1 MRIAKFFVA
10 VVALI
15 LVVGSAYADN
25 AIIPRPVEFEKR
37 NGVFTILTTTKIT
50 HSVELRSSAKYLAEY
65 LPLEVQESNEAA
77 KGNIVL
83 RVNKNLASE
92 TYTLEVGD
100 GGIIIE
106 GGSNAGV
113 FYGVE
118 TLLQLLPA
126 KVYSKQMELPV
137 MLGACRVADEPKFEY
152 RGFMLDV
159 TRTWVDVDGVKHYI
173 ENLAH
178 HKINKLHLHLSD
190 DEGWRIE
197 IKAFPE
203 LTEVGGFRGQGS
215 PVAARY
221 GKWGER
227 YGGFYTQEQMKDIIE
242 FAAVRNIEIIPEID
256 LPGHSHNLARVR
268 PEVLCNFTPDME
280 SSFGYDTRSALCVSK
295 EDNYK
300 FLETVFKELAELFPS
315 QYVHI
320 GGDEVVTSQW
330 KKCPDCQA
338 LSKQKGMTSGAQLQE
353 YFMNRLSE
361 YIVSLG
367 KVPCVWNEAINAG
380 TLTKKAV
387 VYGWESVEACRKA
400 TKAGYQTIVMPGTY
414 FYFDMRQSAREPGH
428 NWAAIFDASK
438 ILKFDLAEQG
448 FTDDEIKNVAGIQ
461 ASFFSEL
468 YISHLDDES
477 DYLQYQTYPRI
488 CSLSELAW
496 CGKGAEWQE
505 FYLRLVNAHYSRMIA
520 MGIDF
525 RMMPPVLKYEE
536 GKLSV
541 STDDNSHIYYSVEGD
556 DGVYP
561 YVAPIKTDKPQM
573 YVFHTELGGA
583 RSADVA
589 VDAYYKMIEPKVKI
603 TSSIEE
609 SSSNPYS
616 NAEGYR
622 KTGRTSR
629 AGKSGDWLLYTFD
642 EPVECRRMYIGT
654 GYSHL
659 PRLLFNAGYV
669 EVSDDGETFRKVG
682 ELHLGAAIIDE
693 PEKPIKAV
701 RIVCTEDGNGAE
713 NVIVQAPK
721 VYPKL

>member
-10 VVALI
+10 LVALI
-15 LVVGSAYADN
+15 FVVGSVN
-25 AIIPRPVEFEKR
+25 AGNGIIPRPVEFER
-37 NGVFTILTTTKIT
+37 GNGVFTITTTTKIT
-50 HSVELRSSAKYLAEY
+50 HSAELRSSAKYLAEY
-65 LPLEVQESNEAA
+65 LPLEVRESNAA
-77 KGNIVL
+77 GKGDIVL
-83 RVNKNLASE
+83 KENKNLAAE
-92 TYTLEVGD
+92 AYTLQVGD
-100 GGIIIE
+100 KGIVIE

-113 FYGVE
+113 FYGIE

-126 KVYSKQMELPV
+126 DVYAKQIKLPV

-159 TRTWVDVDGVKHYI
+159 TRTWVDVDGLKHYI

-178 HKINKLHLHLSD
+178 HKINKLHLHLTD

-197 IKAFPE
+197 IKSHPE
-203 LTEVGGFRGQGS
+203 LTEIGGFRGPGS

-221 GKWGER
+221 GKWDQK
-227 YGGFYTQEQMKDIIE
+227 YGGFYTQEQMKQIIE

-268 PEVLCNFTPDME
+268 PEVLCNYTPDME

-300 FLETVFKELAELFPS
+300 FLEEIFKELAELFPS
-315 QYVHI
+315 EYVHI

-330 KKCPDCQA
+330 KRCPDCQE
-338 LSKQKGMTSGAQLQE
+338 LSKQKGMKSGEQLQE

-367 KVPCVWNEAINAG
+367 KKPCVWNEAINAG
-380 TLTKKAV
+380 TLTKEAV

-438 ILKFDLAEQG
+438 ILKFDLKDQG

-477 DYLQYQTYPRI
+477 DYLQYQTYPRM

-496 CGKGAEWQE
+496 CGKGAEWEE
-505 FYLRLVNAHYSRMIA
+505 FYLRLVNAHYSRMLA

-525 RMMPPVLKYEE
+525 RMMPPTVKYQD
-536 GKLSV
+536 GKLSA
-541 STDDNSHIYYSVEGD
+541 STDDNSHIY
-556 DGVYP
+556 
-561 YVAPIKTDKPQM
+561 
-573 YVFHTELGGA
+573 
-583 RSADVA
+583 
-589 VDAYYKMIEPKVKI
+589 
-603 TSSIEE
+603 
-609 SSSNPYS
+609 
-616 NAEGYR
+616 
-622 KTGRTSR
+622 
-629 AGKSGDWLLYTFD
+629 
-642 EPVECRRMYIGT
+642 
-654 GYSHL
+654 
-659 PRLLFNAGYV
+659 
-669 EVSDDGETFRKVG
+669 
-682 ELHLGAAIIDE
+682 
-693 PEKPIKAV
+693 
-701 RIVCTEDGNGAE
+701 
-713 NVIVQAPK
+713 
-721 VYPKL
+721 

>member
-25 AIIPRPVEFEKR
+25 GIIPRPVEFEKR

-92 TYTLEVGD
+92 AYTLEVGD

-256 LPGHSHNLARVR
+256 LPCHSHNLARVR

-330 KKCPDCQA
+330 KKCLDCQA

-488 CSLSELAW
+488 CSL
-496 CGKGAEWQE
+496 
-505 FYLRLVNAHYSRMIA
+505 
-520 MGIDF
+520 
-525 RMMPPVLKYEE
+525 
-536 GKLSV
+536 
-541 STDDNSHIYYSVEGD
+541 
-556 DGVYP
+556 
-561 YVAPIKTDKPQM
+561 
-573 YVFHTELGGA
+573 
-583 RSADVA
+583 
-589 VDAYYKMIEPKVKI
+589 
-603 TSSIEE
+603 
-609 SSSNPYS
+609 
-616 NAEGYR
+616 
-622 KTGRTSR
+622 
-629 AGKSGDWLLYTFD
+629 
-642 EPVECRRMYIGT
+642 
-654 GYSHL
+654 
-659 PRLLFNAGYV
+659 
-669 EVSDDGETFRKVG
+669 
-682 ELHLGAAIIDE
+682 
-693 PEKPIKAV
+693 
-701 RIVCTEDGNGAE
+701 
-713 NVIVQAPK
+713 
-721 VYPKL
+721 